1 MQRRLARRGPKRPA
15 RLRRLQ
21 VLRRHRRQPNR
32 RPRKRKLRARSITR
46 PLGNHFRKLPRRRAF
61 PKFNRRSRVTG
72 FTTAIPTASGT
83 RPRWPRCRNSSRPT
97 GWKRAASSTR
107 SACKNWAWV
116 RASRVSPRRSHCR
129 LPRVPRPRAS
139 PRRLLRHRL
148 RRPLPRTLRPLLSLP
163 LRSTSSNRSSLI
175 IGQFL
180 SLTRLFPAGSQ
191 S

>member
-1 MQRRLARRGPKRPA
+1 MQRRLLRRGLKRPA
-15 RLRRLQ
+15 RLRQLRF
-21 VLRRHRRQPNR
+21 LRRHRLPPNR

-61 PKFNRRSRVTG
+61 PKFNRRSRATD

-83 RPRWPRCRNSSRPT
+83 RTPSPPCRNSSRPT
-97 GWKRAASSTR
+97 AWKRAASSTR
-107 SACKNWAWV
+107 SACKNWVWV
-116 RASRVSPRRSHCR
+116 RASRVSPRPSHCR
-129 LPRVPRPRAS
+129 LPRAPRPRAS
-139 PRRLLRHRL
+139 PRQLLRHRL
-148 RRPLPRTLRPLLSLP
+148 RRLLPRTLRPLLSLP

-175 IGQFL
+175 IGQCL